1 MANGMAGLFVGAS
14 GLKTAQTAL
23 NTTAHNLSN
32 INTTGYTRQQVTFSD
47 TTYVNV
53 SSKDKVS
60 YASYGLGVAISEVRR
75 IRDQYIDLA
84 YRNENSR
91 LGFYESQYNAVQE
104 IEDQFG
110 EMQGVTYESYL
121 TNLYDSINELAKN
134 PTSTVARSSLIQ
146 NATAFIEKSENVYK
160 GLRDYQTTLNTQVSN
175 MVNKINDLAGQIYKL
190 NKSIAKVEAPG
201 MEKAND
207 LRDQRD
213 AAIDEL
219 SKYIDIT
226 YYESENKETII
237 NAAGVPLV
245 TSGEL
250 TAMSTRVVEGTTLV
264 IPTWPSYERDVYE
277 DGKLASNADD
287 TDKGQLKGLII
298 ARGNMVVDYTVV
310 PVAPDSNDYDM
321 STEEGRT
328 AYQQAYNEYA
338 KQQEYYNTYVEP
350 SAILSAMAGFD
361 KLVNGIVERING
373 ILCPEKTET
382 RNNPYLNADGSEIQA
397 DTYIYNSVDKAVLYD
412 RYGREVTGTDNGDGT
427 YSYASGE
434 KLYESVGGAAVPV
447 DSYEYLM
454 LDMDKTGY
462 GMDDNK
468 TVGTELFS
476 RIGTD
481 RYIKTTGDNGET
493 IYLRNNLNETDYES
507 LYKLGNLKINPEAA
521 QNVGKIPLSTVQGKE
536 DFDRAKELVDIWD
549 EKFASLNPDM
559 YAKSDYMSFYNNY
572 IGEYATMGKAL
583 YNYVGNQTTMVD
595 GYDNQR
601 LQSES
606 VSSDEELEKMIK
618 YQQAYN
624 AASRYVNVVSEM
636 LEHLVTSLGRI

>member
-1 MANGMAGLFVGAS
+1 M
-14 GLKTAQTAL
+14 
-23 NTTAHNLSN
+23 
-32 INTTGYTRQQVTFSD
+32 
-47 TTYVNV
+47 
-53 SSKDKVS
+53 
-60 YASYGLGVAISEVRR
+60 
-75 IRDQYIDLA
+75 
-84 YRNENSR
+84 
-91 LGFYESQYNAVQE
+91 
-104 IEDQFG
+104 
-110 EMQGVTYESYL
+110 
-121 TNLYDSINELAKN
+121 
-134 PTSTVARSSLIQ
+134 
-146 NATAFIEKSENVYK
+146 YK

-201 MEKAND
+201 IEKAND

-382 RNNPYLNADGSEIQA
+382 RTNPYLNADGSEIQA
-397 DTYIYNSVDKAVLYD
+397 DTYIYNSVDQPVLYD
-412 RYGREVTGTDNGDGT
+412 RYGRKVTGTDNGDGT

-434 KLYESVGGAAVPV
+434 KLYESAGGAAVPV

-601 LQSES
+601 LQSEG

>member
-53 SSKDKVS
+53 NSKDKVS

-175 MVNKINDLAGQIYKL
+175 MVNKINNLAGQIYKL

-245 TSGEL
+245 TAGEL
-250 TAMSTRVVEGTTLV
+250 TAMGTRVVEGTTLV

-350 SAILSAMAGFD
+350 SAILSAMAGFLLMELLKESTESCVRR
-361 KLVNGIVERING
+361 KLRQGLILILMQMEVRFRQIHTYIIQLISRFFMTDTEERLPELITVMVLTAMHLVRNYTRVQAEQRFRLIHMS
-373 ILCPEKTET
+373 ILCLTWT
-382 RNNPYLNADGSEIQA
+382 RL
-397 DTYIYNSVDKAVLYD
+397 DTVWMTIRLLVQNCFQEL
-412 RYGREVTGTDNGDGT
+412 EQTDILRLQVIMERQ
-427 YSYASGE
+427 SI
-434 KLYESVGGAAVPV
+434 L
-447 DSYEYLM
+447 
-454 LDMDKTGY
+454 
-462 GMDDNK
+462 
-468 TVGTELFS
+468 
-476 RIGTD
+476 
-481 RYIKTTGDNGET
+481 ET
-493 IYLRNNLNETDYES
+493 ILTRQIMNHYIS
-507 LYKLGNLKINPEAA
+507 LVI
-521 QNVGKIPLSTVQGKE
+521 
-536 DFDRAKELVDIWD
+536 
-549 EKFASLNPDM
+549 
-559 YAKSDYMSFYNNY
+559 
-572 IGEYATMGKAL
+572 
-583 YNYVGNQTTMVD
+583 
-595 GYDNQR
+595 
-601 LQSES
+601 
-606 VSSDEELEKMIK
+606 
-618 YQQAYN
+618 
-624 AASRYVNVVSEM
+624 
-636 LEHLVTSLGRI
+636 